1 MENLFE
7 LELNLNSSVIF
18 AIIIYNFCN
27 FFKKLEPIEKYFN
40 LLILFLK
47 NKKKKREI
55 PNFTN
60 LLSKIIIS
68 PNLPN

>member
-18 AIIIYNFCN
+18 AIIIYNFCY

-47 NKKKKREI
+47 IKKKKEKFQI
-55 PNFTN
+55 
-60 LLSKIIIS
+60 LLIYFQK
-68 PNLPN
+68 